1 MNLQSNAMSES
12 FQSQSIAPAVI
23 PATRVLYWS
32 VRRELWENR
41 SIYIAPLAVGAVFLT
56 GFLLLHL
63 FRVPSHMRSILALDP
78 MHQRAAL
85 DQPYMMAAGL
95 LMVTAMVVGV
105 FYSIDALHGE
115 RRDRSILFWKSMPVS
130 DLTAVLS
137 KAAIPIFLLQLI
149 AFAVAAAIMWIMFF
163 LSSVVLLAA
172 GISIAPIWSQLPI
185 VQMSFLLLYHL
196 VILHGLWHAPFYGW
210 MLMVSSWARRAP
222 FLWAV
227 LPPLAIGV
235 VEKLMFNTSHF
246 TGMLLYHLGGS
257 PDSSPKSGDLMDMLG
272 HFQPGML
279 LRESGLWTGLAA
291 TAVFLAV
298 AARLRRDRE
307 PI

>member
-1 MNLQSNAMSES
+1 MTAASNAVPMPAG
-12 FQSQSIAPAVI
+12 SQAVSTPRLLYCSI
-23 PATRVLYWS
+23 
-32 VRRELWENR
+32 RRELWEHP
-41 SIYIAPLAVGAVFLT
+41 SLYIAPLAAGAVFLI
-56 GFLLLHL
+56 GFLFHL
-63 FRVPSHMRSILALDP
+63 FRLPKLMRATSALDP

-85 DQPYMMAAGL
+85 EQDYMMAVGL
-95 LMVTAMVVGV
+95 LMVTGMLVGA
-105 FYSIDALHGE
+105 FYSLDALHGE

-130 DLTAVLS
+130 DLTVVLS
-137 KAAIPIFLLQLI
+137 KAAIPIFVLQLI
-149 AFAVAAAIMWIMFF
+149 AFAVAAAVMWIMFF
-163 LSSVVLLAA
+163 LSSAVLLASGTSVA
-172 GISIAPIWSQLPI
+172 QFWSLLPI

-222 FLWAV
+222 FVWAV
-227 LPPLAIGV
+227 LPPVAIGI
-235 VEKLMFNTSHF
+235 VEKLVFNTSHF

-257 PDSSPKSGDLMDMLG
+257 RDSVPNRGDLMDMLG
-272 HFQPGML
+272 HFHPGML
-279 LRESGLWTGLAA
+279 LSESGLWTGLAA